1 MNEIGIFNETEEAI
15 DLETLRKL
23 MEYATEKENVENAIF
38 NIIFIDNEKIHKMNK
53 EYRGIDRPTDVI
65 SFALEDDDTCIQ
77 IEDAPR
83 MLGDIYI
90 STEKAKEQAEEYGH
104 SFKREISFLA
114 IHGLLHLL
122 GYDHMEKEEEKIMFE
137 RQELILDGFGIT
149 R

>member
-1 MNEIGIFNETEEAI
+1 MNEIGIFNETEETI
-15 DLETLRKL
+15 DLEALRKL
-23 MEYATEKENVENAIF
+23 MEYATEKENIENAIF

-90 STEKAKEQAEEYGH
+90 
-104 SFKREISFLA
+104 
-114 IHGLLHLL
+114 
-122 GYDHMEKEEEKIMFE
+122 
-137 RQELILDGFGIT
+137 
-149 R
+149 